1 MSDAASLDAADPL
14 RRFRDAFEL
23 PQGVLYLAGHSLG
36 PVSKPVVA
44 RVAQTVQNEWGHGL
58 VGAWNTADWIGAP
71 QRLGAKIAPLIGAR
85 GDEVV
90 VCDSVSVNLFKLVG
104 ALLAAAPA
112 RKTILVESGE
122 FPTDMHIAQ
131 GLATLGRAKVRF
143 AKRGTLAE
151 RVDDRTG
158 IVIVSHVHYR
168 DAAIRGMAALTAA
181 AHAAGAEIV
190 WDLSH
195 SVGAIEVDLAGAGVR
210 FAVGCTYK
218 YLNGGPG
225 SPAFLF
231 VRRDQQER
239 LANPISGWLGHADPF
254 AFADRYAPAPG
265 VGRFV
270 SGTPPILAYAALEA
284 ALDLIADAPAAAR
297 RAKSQALSERFLAR
311 LFARK
316 RPGLELISPADPA
329 LRGGHVTLKHKDAYA
344 VVKALIA
351 RGVIG
356 DFRAPDAMRF
366 AFPAL
371 TLSYAEADAAAEAL
385 IDVLKTGAYRDPAFA
400 ASAKVT

>member
-23 PQGVLYLAGHSLG
+23 PRGIVYLAGHSLG
-36 PVSKPVVA
+36 PVSKAVVA
-44 RVAQTVQNEWGHGL
+44 RVAQAVQNEWGHGL

-85 GDEVV
+85 SDEVIV
-90 VCDSVSVNLFKLVG
+90 ADSVSVNLFKLAG
-104 ALLAAAPA
+104 ALLAAAPG
-112 RKTILVESGE
+112 RKAILVEGGE

-131 GLATLGRAKVRF
+131 GLAALARAKVRF
-143 AKRGTLAE
+143 ARKGTLAE
-151 RVDDRTG
+151 RIDARTG
-158 IVIVSHVHYR
+158 VIIVSHVHYR
-168 DAAIRGMAALTAA
+168 DASVRDMAALTAQ

-195 SVGAIEVDLAGAGVR
+195 SVGAIDVDLAGAGAR

-225 SPAFLF
+225 GPAFLY
-231 VRRDQQER
+231 VARDHQER

-254 AFADRYAPAPG
+254 AFADRYEPAPG
-265 VGRFV
+265 AQRFV

-284 ALDLIADAPAAAR
+284 ALDLMAEAPGALR

-311 LFARK
+311 VFAKK
-316 RPGLELISPADPA
+316 RPGLQLISPADPA
-329 LRGGHVTLKHKDAYA
+329 RRGGHVTLKHKDAYA

-371 TLSYAEADAAAEAL
+371 TLTYGEADAAADAL
-385 IDVLKTGAYRDPAFA
+385 IEVLKTGVYRDPAFTV
-400 ASAKVT
+400 SAKVT

>member
-1 MSDAASLDAADPL
+1 MEDAAALDAADPL
-14 RRFRDAFEL
+14 RSFREAFEL
-23 PQGVLYLAGHSLG
+23 PHGMVYLAGHSLG
-36 PVSKPVVA
+36 PVSRAVVA

-58 VGAWNTADWIGAP
+58 VGSWNSADWIGAP
-71 QRLGAKIAPLIGAR
+71 QRLGAKIAPLVGAR
-85 GDEVV
+85 ADETIVA
-90 VCDSVSVNLFKLVG
+90 DSVSVNLFKLAG
-104 ALLAAAPA
+104 ALLTAAPG

-131 GLATLGRAKVRF
+131 GLAGLARAKVRL
-143 AKRGTLAE
+143 AKRGALADRIDA
-151 RVDDRTG
+151 RVG
-158 IVIVSHVHYR
+158 VVIASHVHYR
-168 DAAIRGMAALTAA
+168 DAVVRDMAALTAQ
-181 AHAAGAEIV
+181 AHAAGAEII

-195 SVGAIEVDLAGAGVR
+195 SVGAVEVDLAAAGAR

-231 VRRDQQER
+231 VARDQQAR

-254 AFADRYAPAPG
+254 AFLDRYEPAGG
-265 VGRFV
+265 VQRFV

-284 ALDLIADAPAAAR
+284 ALDLIAEAPAAAR
-297 RAKSQALSERFLAR
+297 RAKSQALSERFLGRVLAK
-311 LFARK
+311 K
-316 RPGLELISPADPA
+316 RPGLQLISPIDPDR
-329 LRGGHVTLKHKDAYA
+329 RGGHVTLKHKAAYA
-344 VVKALIA
+344 IVQALIV

-371 TLSYAEADAAAEAL
+371 TLRYSEADAAADAL
-385 IDVLKTGAYRDPAFA
+385 IEVLSTGAYRDPAFA
-400 ASAKVT
+400 GSAKVT

>member
-23 PQGVLYLAGHSLG
+23 PRGIVYLAGHSLG
-36 PVSKPVVA
+36 PVSKAVVA
-44 RVAQTVQNEWGHGL
+44 RAAQAVQNEWGHGL

-85 GDEVV
+85 PDEVIV
-90 VCDSVSVNLFKLVG
+90 ADSVSVNLFKLAG

-131 GLATLGRAKVRF
+131 GLAALARAKVRY
-143 AKRGTLAE
+143 ARKGTLAE
-151 RVDDRTG
+151 RIDARTG
-158 IVIVSHVHYR
+158 VIIVSHVHYR
-168 DAAIRGMAALTAA
+168 DASVRDMAALTAQ

-195 SVGAIEVDLAGAGVR
+195 SVGAIDVDLAGARAR

-225 SPAFLF
+225 SPAFLY
-231 VRRDQQER
+231 VARDHQER

-254 AFADRYAPAPG
+254 AFADRYEPAPG
-265 VGRFV
+265 VQRFV

-284 ALDLIADAPAAAR
+284 ALDLMAEAPGALR

-311 LFARK
+311 VFAKK
-316 RPGLELISPADPA
+316 RPGLQLISPADPA
-329 LRGGHVTLKHKDAYA
+329 RRGGHVTLKHKDAYA
-344 VVKALIA
+344 IVKALIA

-371 TLSYAEADAAAEAL
+371 TLTYGEADAAADAL
-385 IDVLKTGAYRDPAFA
+385 IDVLQSGAYRDPAFTV
-400 ASAKVT
+400 SAKVT